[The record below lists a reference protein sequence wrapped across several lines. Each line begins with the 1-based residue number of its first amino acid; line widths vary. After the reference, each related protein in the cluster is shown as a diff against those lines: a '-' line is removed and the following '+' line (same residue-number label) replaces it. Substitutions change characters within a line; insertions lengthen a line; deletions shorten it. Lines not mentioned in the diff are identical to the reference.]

1 MYAEKLYFLYCFLHV
16 FSAYFGTIWQ
26 NKIGFSNDI
35 QKKKSKSIRNIEK
48 KYQKQIEKAEKTLI
62 GIEDV
67 WEETD

>member
-1 MYAEKLYFLYCFLHV
+1 MDVILIDIMLDKV
-16 FSAYFGTIWQ
+16 GV
-26 NKIGFSNDI
+26 DI